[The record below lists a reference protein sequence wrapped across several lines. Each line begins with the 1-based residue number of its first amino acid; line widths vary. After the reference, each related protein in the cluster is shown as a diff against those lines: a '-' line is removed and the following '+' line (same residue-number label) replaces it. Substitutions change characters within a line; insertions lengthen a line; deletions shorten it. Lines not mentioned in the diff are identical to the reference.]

1 MALSAPCV
9 SWKERAPDTAV
20 SETEMSLEDKME
32 RTRRDFWTCVFYSG
46 SVCTYPGSAS
56 GSWSICSAPLL
67 CPTTTVQNPLLCK
80 MFSVWRH
87 QCILFQRKKKKKEKS
102 LKTFWT
108 KTHSRNSPE
117 SLRLFSFDYCGYAT
131 LRGTARIVDG
141 FLCIPPLITVG
152 TNVMG
157 TLNQEC
163 YLGWVFWGS
172 GM

>member
-67 CPTTTVQNPLLCK
+67 PVSNHDCTKPTPLQNV
-80 MFSVWRH
+80 FSLKTSVYF
-87 QCILFQRKKKKKEKS
+87 ISKKKKKEKS
-102 LKTFWT
+102 LKTFWA

-131 LRGTARIVDG
+131 LRGTARIADG